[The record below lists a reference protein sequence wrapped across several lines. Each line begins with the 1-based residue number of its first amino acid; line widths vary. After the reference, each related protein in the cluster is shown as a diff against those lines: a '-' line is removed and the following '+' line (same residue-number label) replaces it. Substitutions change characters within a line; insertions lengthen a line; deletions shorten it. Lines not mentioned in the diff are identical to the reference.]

1 MMDYYTPRKLV
12 ETIMVYPVEMC
23 PFSWLSKAA
32 ERVKELRN
40 EGLSMPP
47 FGRENHGSKGVG

>member
-1 MMDYYTPRKLV
+1 MDYYTPRKLMESV
-12 ETIMVYPVEMC
+12 TVYPVEMC

-40 EGLSMPP
+40 EGLLMPP
-47 FGRENHGSKGVG
+47 FGRFNYGSAGMG

>member
-1 MMDYYTPRKLV
+1 MDYYTPRKLMESV
-12 ETIMVYPVEMC
+12 TVYPVEMC

-32 ERVKELRN
+32 ERVRELRN

-47 FGRENHGSKGVG
+47 FGRGNHGMEVNQ

>member
-1 MMDYYTPRKLV
+1 MDYYTPRKLMESV
-12 ETIMVYPVEMC
+12 TVYPVEMC

-32 ERVKELRN
+32 ERVEELRN

-47 FGRENHGSKGVG
+47 FGRGNHGMEVNQ

>member
-1 MMDYYTPRKLV
+1 MDYYTPRKLTESV
-12 ETIMVYPVEMC
+12 VIYPVEMC

-32 ERVKELRN
+32 ERVRELRN

-47 FGRENHGSKGVG
+47 FGRADIGSKGMG

>member
-1 MMDYYTPRKLV
+1 MEYYTPRKLMESV
-12 ETIMVYPVEMC
+12 TVYPVEMC
-23 PFSWLSKAA
+23 PFSFLSKAA

-47 FGRENHGSKGVG
+47 FGRFNHGSKGVG

>member
-1 MMDYYTPRKLV
+1 MDYYTPRWLKESIV
-12 ETIMVYPVEMC
+12 VYPIAVC

-47 FGRENHGSKGVG
+47 FGRGKHGMEVNQ

>member
-1 MMDYYTPRKLV
+1 MEYYTPRKLMENV
-12 ETIMVYPVEMC
+12 IVYPVEMC

-32 ERVKELRN
+32 ERVEELQN

-47 FGRENHGSKGVG
+47 FGRENDGSKGVG